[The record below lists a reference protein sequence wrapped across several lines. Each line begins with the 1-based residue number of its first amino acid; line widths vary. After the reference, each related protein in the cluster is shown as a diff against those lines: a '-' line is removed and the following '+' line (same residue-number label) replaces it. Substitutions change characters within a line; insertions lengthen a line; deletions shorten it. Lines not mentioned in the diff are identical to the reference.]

1 MNGREKS
8 DSSIVPVKSP
18 NKSGAEAREAEGVE
32 GRELAKGNLDKGD
45 MGRTQGRNQPMPN
58 ALDRIREV
66 ARRDGKQRF
75 TALMH
80 HVYEVKRLRTA
91 YLSLRK
97 EAAAGVDGV
106 TWQAYGEDLEANLQ
120 DLSGRLARGGYRA
133 KPVRRV

>member
-18 NKSGAEAREAEGVE
+18 NKSGAAARDAEGVE

-45 MGRTQGRNQPMPN
+45 MRRTQGRIKRMPN

-66 ARRDGKQRF
+66 AQRDGKQRF

-80 HVYEVKRLRTA
+80 HVYEVERLRTA
-91 YLSLRK
+91 YLS
-97 EAAAGVDGV
+97 
-106 TWQAYGEDLEANLQ
+106 
-120 DLSGRLARGGYRA
+120 
-133 KPVRRV
+133 